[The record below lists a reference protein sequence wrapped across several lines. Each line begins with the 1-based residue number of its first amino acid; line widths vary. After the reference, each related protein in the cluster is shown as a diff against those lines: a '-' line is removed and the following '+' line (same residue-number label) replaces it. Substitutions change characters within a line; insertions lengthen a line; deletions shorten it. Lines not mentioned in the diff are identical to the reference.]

1 MNDAQTTAD
10 GHLLG
15 DRLGRWVLPQKL
27 PQPISPALL
36 KHQEQR
42 AEAAQNRI
50 ADRITGFSGSMA
62 FVYIH
67 IVWFACWIG
76 FGVEKYPFGLLTM
89 IVSLEAIFLS
99 TFVMISQNRAD
110 AKRQVI
116 ADAQWKTV
124 QREDQQN
131 EQLLDLSNQIL
142 KLTKQVRAFG
152 DTIATES
159 DQNKQLIDLSRETLT
174 LTKQIHSRSL
184 DHGASSPAQ

>member
-1 MNDAQTTAD
+1 MNEAKTTAD

-159 DQNKQLIDLSRETLT
+159 DQNKQLIDLSRQTLT